1 MLTSQKHLFS
11 LDPGITYLNNAY
23 RGPMLKSSEEA
34 AMQDLIKMRS
44 PHQLK
49 PEDFFSGVESV
60 KSIFGKM
67 VNCSPEQVAL
77 VPSTSYGF
85 ACVLNNWNLGK
96 GKKAITVVDE
106 FPSGYFS
113 LKRWADEHDS
123 PLVSVGPGTAS
134 EEIGKSWNE
143 RILEEIDQ
151 NTGVVLISSV
161 HWMNGVKFDLK
172 QIGKR
177 CREVSACFIVDG
189 TQSVGAMPIDVVD
202 CQIDAL
208 ICASYKWLL
217 GPYSMAMAYFSE
229 RFNSGNPLEES
240 WMNRTNSQNFSDLT
254 NYQPEFLPGANRYS
268 VGETS
273 HFILLPILEKALLQ
287 LLEWSPE
294 RTQEYAGELK
304 KSLVSYQNQRNLRL
318 EINEFTANHLFS
330 LPLQAGQDL
339 NQVKSLLEKERI
351 SVSVRG
357 TSLRVSINVF
367 NEQGDIDRLIGA
379 LDSLPKI

>member
-1 MLTSQKHLFS
+1 MLASQKHLFS

-34 AMQDLIKMRS
+34 AIQDLVKMRS

-49 PEDFFSGVESV
+49 PEDFFTGVEAV
-60 KSIFGKM
+60 KSLFAKL
-67 VNCSPEQVAL
+67 VKCPPVQVAL
-77 VPSTSYGF
+77 IPSTSYGF
-85 ACVLNNWNLGK
+85 ACVLNNWSPGK
-96 GKKAITVVDE
+96 GKNAITVTDE

-113 LKRWADEHDS
+113 LKRWADENDS
-123 PLVSVGPGTAS
+123 PLVSIGPGTS
-134 EEIGKSWNE
+134 KEEIGKNWNE

-172 QIGKR
+172 QIGER
-177 CREVSACFIVDG
+177 CREVGACFIVDG
-189 TQSVGAMPIDVVD
+189 TQSVGALPIDVVD

-208 ICASYKWLL
+208 ICATYKWLL
-217 GPYSMAMAYFSE
+217 GPYSLAMAYFSE
-229 RFNSGNPLEES
+229 RFNAGKPLEDS

-273 HFILLPILEKALLQ
+273 HFILLPILERALVQ
-287 LLEWSPE
+287 LLDWKPE
-294 RTQEYAGELK
+294 RIQEYAGELK
-304 KSLVSYQNQRNLRL
+304 KSLVSYQSRKNLVL
-318 EINEFTANHLFS
+318 EVSEFTANHLFS

-339 NQVKSLLEKERI
+339 NQVKSLLEQEKI

-367 NEQGDIDRLIGA
+367 NDQRDIDRLIGA
-379 LDSLPKI
+379 LDSLPEI

>member
-240 WMNRTNSQNFSDLT
+240 WMNRTNSQNFSELT
-254 NYQPEFLPGANRYS
+254 NYKEEFMPGANRYS

-287 LLEWSPE
+287 LLEWSPD
-294 RTQEYAGELK
+294 RIQEYAGGLK
-304 KSLVSYQNQRNLRL
+304 NSLVGFQTQRNLPL

-330 LPLQAGQDL
+330 LPLPNGQDL
-339 NQVKSLLEKERI
+339 NQVKSILEQEKI

>member
-11 LDPGITYLNNAY
+11 LDPEIIYLNNAY

-34 AMQDLIKMRS
+34 AIQDLIKMRS

-49 PEDFFSGVESV
+49 PEDFFSGVEVV
-60 KSIFGKM
+60 KSLFGKL
-67 VNCSPEQVAL
+67 VKCPPIQVAL
-77 VPSTSYGF
+77 IPSTSYGF
-85 ACVLNNWNLGK
+85 AAVLNNWNPGK
-96 GKKAITVVDE
+96 GKKVITVTDE

-113 LKRWADEHDS
+113 LKR
-123 PLVSVGPGTAS
+123 VG
-134 EEIGKSWNE
+134 
-143 RILEEIDQ
+143 
-151 NTGVVLISSV
+151 
-161 HWMNGVKFDLK
+161 
-172 QIGKR
+172 
-177 CREVSACFIVDG
+177 ACFIVDG
-189 TQSVGAMPIDVVD
+189 TQSVGAMPIDVAD

-208 ICASYKWLL
+208 ICATYKWLL

-229 RFNSGNPLEES
+229 RFNEGKPLEES

-273 HFILLPILEKALLQ
+273 HFILLPILENALVQ
-287 LLEWSPE
+287 LLDWNPE
-294 RTQEYAGELK
+294 RIQEYAGELK
-304 KSLVSYQNQRNLRL
+304 KSLVSYQSRKNLPL
-318 EINEFTANHLFS
+318 EVNEYTANHLFS

-357 TSLRVSINVF
+357 ASLRVSINVF
-367 NEQGDIDRLIGA
+367 NEQKDIDRLIGA
-379 LDSLPKI
+379 LDSLPNR

>member
-1 MLTSQKHLFS
+1 M
-11 LDPGITYLNNAY
+11 
-23 RGPMLKSSEEA
+23 
-34 AMQDLIKMRS
+34 
-44 PHQLK
+44 
-49 PEDFFSGVESV
+49 
-60 KSIFGKM
+60 
-67 VNCSPEQVAL
+67 
-77 VPSTSYGF
+77 
-85 ACVLNNWNLGK
+85 
-96 GKKAITVVDE
+96 
-106 FPSGYFS
+106 
-113 LKRWADEHDS
+113 
-123 PLVSVGPGTAS
+123 
-134 EEIGKSWNE
+134 
-143 RILEEIDQ
+143 
-151 NTGVVLISSV
+151 
-161 HWMNGVKFDLK
+161 
-172 QIGKR
+172 
-177 CREVSACFIVDG
+177 
-189 TQSVGAMPIDVVD
+189 
-202 CQIDAL
+202 
-208 ICASYKWLL
+208 
-217 GPYSMAMAYFSE
+217 
-229 RFNSGNPLEES
+229 
-240 WMNRTNSQNFSDLT
+240 
-254 NYQPEFLPGANRYS
+254 PGANRYS